1 MLRLFRHCFVVA
13 VVVGFAG
20 ATSAQ
25 PAAKKLPAAAATSE
39 LALIPADSE
48 LVLGLDFQQ
57 IQSSGLWKQ
66 FVEPQLAKGDTAKQM
81 AEFKATCG
89 IEPMKVL
96 TKVTMGLK
104 GVGGTSDPDGVI
116 VAQGVSKSKLLPCFE
131 KMSKQKKPGTTIT
144 RDGDVVIV
152 KNGTDAPVAFAF
164 ANETTAVMVLGTNA
178 TVDGMKAAL
187 KGTSGLKSSR
197 AFLEI
202 HKLTNTKATL
212 WMIMNGNSKA
222 FDQLAATGVK
232 PKVVFGSVNV
242 TKDLALDARMRF
254 GSADEAK
261 QLATAA
267 NGQISAVSSMFDKI
281 SVTSVGTDLKIN
293 VFLSEAKLKA
303 LLSQFGAM
311 MGTP

>member
-1 MLRLFRHCFVVA
+1 MLRMIRHCFVAA

-20 ATSAQ
+20 SAAAQ

-48 LVLGLDFQQ
+48 LVLGLDFQKMQ
-57 IQSSGLWKQ
+57 ASGLWKQ

-89 IEPMKVL
+89 IDPMKAL

-104 GVGGTSDPDGVI
+104 GIGGSNDPDGVI
-116 VAQGVSKSKLLPCFE
+116 VAQGVSRSKLVPCFE
-131 KMSKQKKPGTTIT
+131 KMSKQKKQGTTIT
-144 RDGDVVIV
+144 RDGDIVIV
-152 KNGTDAPVAFAF
+152 KSDGDAPVAFAF

-178 TVDGMKAAL
+178 TADGMKAAL
-187 KGTSGLKSSR
+187 KGTSGLKTSR
-197 AFLEI
+197 AFLDI
-202 HKLTNTKATL
+202 HKATNTKATM
-212 WMIMNGNSKA
+212 WMVMNGNSKA

-232 PKVVFGSVNV
+232 PKVVFGSVNI
-242 TKDLALDARMRF
+242 TKDLSLDARMRF
-254 GSADEAK
+254 GTADEAK
-261 QLATAA
+261 QLAAAA
-267 NGQISAVSSMFDKI
+267 NGQIAAVSSMFDKI
-281 SVTSVGTDLKIN
+281 SVTSVGSDLKVS

-303 LLSQFGAM
+303 LLSQFGAL